1 MWVLKKIDQLFYFI
15 ECTSG
20 SVVKNPPAKQE
31 M

>member
-1 MWVLKKIDQLFYFI
+1 MCGFKKIDQLFYFI

-20 SVVKNPPAKQE
+20 SVVKNPPAKQ